1 LDSLNSKVFLL
12 FTECK
17 LMIYNPKNH
26 DPLQI
31 HKVNHI
37 VKSLTY
43 LPRRSDDLESSQ
55 SEQKSNILYI
65 TDKND
70 MYILGEPSS
79 IKPKVCCTCFLS
91 ILLLYTY

>member
-1 LDSLNSKVFLL
+1 MV
-12 FTECK
+12 
-17 LMIYNPKNH
+17 YNPKSR

-37 VKSLTY
+37 IKSLTY
-43 LPRRSDDLESSQ
+43 LPRRSDDLESL
-55 SEQKSNILYI
+55 QKSNILYI

-79 IKPKVCCTCFLS
+79 IKPKVCTFIYLFFLY
-91 ILLLYTY
+91 ILYYTYY